1 MVEPGTQA
9 WHFLSALAETSP
21 LGSSDLRERLDTDE
35 TQVSRTGRRLREAGL
50 ASRRK
55 VGRSVSWELTAVG
68 ARALAGRE
76 DPPRRG
82 GAPAADEPGGAAW
95 WRDVMRRAWVAP
107 PGSEHEPS
115 GDPELDRI
123 LNAAGW
129 LHVHQGVLATTWPQI
144 AERAGVSVAAVGE
157 RFATL
162 EDLVPACG
170 GMAWRHLRFPP
181 PEVAAELF
189 AGEELEERLRLLVE
203 RIFDVYE
210 RAARDLELLRREGPS
225 LPVLGARPRHARG
238 RARRADRRGGRR
250 RAGDPARPR
259 ARRAGGLAGAAR
271 RGGRGRGRDRRR
283 RAHGRVPRG
292 DSEPGVTPAA
302 AARFSRTARARLR
315 SSFGR

>member
-82 GAPAADEPGGAAW
+82 GAPAADEPGCAAW

-115 GDPELDRI
+115 GDPELDCI

-144 AERAGVSVAAVGE
+144 AERAGVNVAAVGE

-225 LPVLGARPRHARG
+225 LPVLGHARDTLED
-238 RARRADRRGGRR
+238 ALDALIVAA
-250 RAGDPARPR
+250 AGDER
-259 ARRAGGLAGAAR
+259 AIPLVRELAGLGVWRALRDAEVEDAAEIVA
-271 RGGRGRGRDRRR
+271 GALTAAC
-283 RAHGRVPRG
+283 RAA
-292 DSEPGVTPAA
+292 TQ
-302 AARFSRTARARLR
+302 SRA
-315 SSFGR
+315 

>member
-1 MVEPGTQA
+1 M
-9 WHFLSALAETSP
+9 AETSP
-21 LGSSDLRERLDTDE
+21 LGSAELRERLGTDE
-35 TQVSRTGRRLREAGL
+35 TQLSRTGRRLREAGL

-55 VGRSVSWELTAVG
+55 VGRSVSWELTPVG
-68 ARALAGRE
+68 RRALADPQ

-82 GAPAADEPGGAAW
+82 RTPADHETGGAAW

-115 GDPELDRI
+115 GDPERDRI
-123 LNAAGW
+123 LNAAGY
-129 LHVHQGVLATTWPQI
+129 LHVHHGVLATTWPEI

-162 EDLVPACG
+162 EELVPACG

-181 PEVAAELF
+181 PDVAAELF

-225 LPVLGARPRHARG
+225 LPVLAHARDTLEE
-238 RARRADRRGGRR
+238 ALDALIVAA
-250 RAGDPARPR
+250 AGDERAIPLARE
-259 ARRAGGLAGAAR
+259 LAGLGVWRALRAA
-271 RGGRGRGRDRRR
+271 GIEGAGAVEIVAGALTSAC
-283 RAHGRVPRG
+283 RA
-292 DSEPGVTPAA
+292 A
-302 AARFSRTARARLR
+302 TATV
-315 SSFGR
+315 S